1 MRYSQEALKLGTKDA
16 LLFFHA
22 GMIHDKL
29 GNRPEARA
37 FLEHGLALNPYFSVL
52 YRDQAFGTLDKL
64 RTDSRET
71 ALNPPLVTG
80 E

>member
-22 GMIHDKL
+22 GMIHYKL

-37 FLEHGLALNPYFSVL
+37 FLEQALALNPYFSVL
-52 YRDQAFGTLDKL
+52 YREQAFGMLDKL
-64 RTDSRET
+64 RSDSRET
-71 ALNPPLVTG
+71 LLNPPFATG
-80 E
+80 D